1 MQRTSTTSINLAHAG
16 LAALLA
22 WNVWRAVTQSVTAG
36 EALNYDGFIGP
47 EWKESLARFD
57 SNNHFLNT
65 LLVRISTWRIHLT
78 EFSLR
83 LPSLVFGA
91 LYLVAV
97 YRLARRWFGSGALFL
112 AVVGLLVLNP
122 LVVDAMSEAR
132 GYGMALAAWM
142 WALEVVTR
150 EEDAAGAWV
159 GVLLGLSVAA
169 SLAFAAPAVALIV
182 TIYARRAER
191 KPGPQVPQVA
201 FLTAFVL
208 LAVPLNHAE
217 MSVVT
222 EGAGSLRQ
230 TLNELAAASL
240 GSGNAVLAAA
250 VRVGVGILA
259 AAGLALG
266 VFRRKT
272 SAILYVS
279 GTSLVLCLALMLAA
293 HRFAHAAFPEGG
305 ALYLVP
311 LVSLFV
317 AAMIGRWGG
326 EAAQFTFVAIA
337 ALCVGSYVN
346 QLRPAYRGATGVEGG
361 RQLAQALRAGA
372 QNHGVSIG
380 ASADAVPVIRFYRWR
395 YRQAN
400 WETIEA
406 LRPGASY
413 SYYVLTAADSLLVR
427 ERGLHVVYSEPGLT
441 LAQ

>member
-22 WNVWRAVTQSVTAG
+22 WNVWRAVTQSVTVG

-47 EWKESLARFD
+47 GWKESFARFD
-57 SNNHFLNT
+57 GNNHFLNT

-83 LPSLVFGA
+83 LPSLLFGA
-91 LYLVAV
+91 LFLVAV

-132 GYGMALAAWM
+132 GYGMGLAVWM
-142 WALEVVTR
+142 WALEVATR
-150 EEDAAGAWV
+150 DEDAAGAWV
-159 GVLLGLSVAA
+159 GVLLGVSVAA
-169 SLAFAAPAVALIV
+169 SLAFAAPAIALIV
-182 TIYARRAER
+182 AIYARRRHR
-191 KPGPQVPQVA
+191 KPVPWVPQVA
-201 FLTAFVL
+201 FLTAFAL

-222 EGAGSLRQ
+222 DGASSLRQ

-250 VRVGVGILA
+250 VRVAVGILA
-259 AAGLALG
+259 ATGLALG
-266 VFRRKT
+266 LFGRK
-272 SAILYVS
+272 AWGLIYVS
-279 GTSLVLCLALMLAA
+279 GTSLVVCLALMLAA

-317 AAMIGRWGG
+317 AAMVSRWGS
-326 EAAQFTFVAIA
+326 EAAQFTFVALA
-337 ALCVGSYVN
+337 ALCVGGYVN

-372 QNHGVSIG
+372 QNRGVSIG
-380 ASADAVPVIRFYRWR
+380 ASADAVPVIKFYRWR

-406 LRPGASY
+406 LRPGTSY
-413 SYYVLTAADSLLVR
+413 SYYVLTAPDSPVVR
-427 ERGLHVVYSEPGLT
+427 EHGLHVVYSETGLT